1 MSDQFSTFF
10 ASLSEFL
17 IFFVTA
23 AVLTILFVVIYSR
36 VTKHNEFALIKK
48 NSLSAAVA
56 FSGSLIGFALPLA
69 STMINSITVLEMA
82 LWGVAALVVQVLVY
96 FLIRLPMP
104 RLSERIEADEV
115 AAMMKDI
122 MESAL
127 DIEPPLTVE
136 VGVGNNWDEVH

>member
-23 AVLTILFVVIYSR
+23 AVLTILFIVIYSR

-48 NSLSAAVA
+48 NSMAAAVA

-69 STMINSITVLEMA
+69 STMINSVTIFDMV
-82 LWGVAALVVQVLVY
+82 LWGAVALIVQVLVY
-96 FLIRLPMP
+96 LLIRLPMP

-115 AAMMKDI
+115 AAGLWLGACSMVAGILNAASM
-122 MESAL
+122 
-127 DIEPPLTVE
+127 TT
-136 VGVGNNWDEVH
+136 